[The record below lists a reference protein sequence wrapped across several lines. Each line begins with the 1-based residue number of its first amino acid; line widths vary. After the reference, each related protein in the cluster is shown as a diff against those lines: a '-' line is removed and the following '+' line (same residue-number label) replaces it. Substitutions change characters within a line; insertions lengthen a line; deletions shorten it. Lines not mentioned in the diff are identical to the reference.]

1 MSDIELE
8 LGLKEYITTP
18 DKLRR
23 MADEADEAGLHH
35 TDEIR
40 EAAHELENLH
50 KLYYKLLWA
59 VSSVHKG
66 ETRHQTALRYIQE
79 RENRAQCAAKE
90 TIDEPNP

>member
-1 MSDIELE
+1 MSIELE
-8 LGLKEYITTP
+8 LKEYITTP

-23 MADEADEAGLHH
+23 IADEADEAELLH

-50 KLYYKLLWA
+50 KLYYNLLWA

-79 RENRAQCAAKE
+79 RENRCEGAKS
-90 TIDEPNP
+90 DK